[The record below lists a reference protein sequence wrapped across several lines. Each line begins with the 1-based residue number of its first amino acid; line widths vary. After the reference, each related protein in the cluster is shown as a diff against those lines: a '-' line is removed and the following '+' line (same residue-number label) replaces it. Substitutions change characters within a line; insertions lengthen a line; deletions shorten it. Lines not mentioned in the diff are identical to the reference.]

1 MRYEPNG
8 ILEFRV
14 YHLSYRQSVVRDRKK
29 AALEERIPAILGA
42 LVREGRAAKIHAEE
56 MRLQEIARRQ
66 REIERQEL
74 AQKIQEEEQRLANL
88 DAWVTNWVRARQFRE
103 FIAALEQSRK
113 DAGIDT
119 SAESEKGKRL
129 AWMKLQAERLDPLV
143 DRPPSI
149 LDRKR
154 DLNRYWG

>member
-1 MRYEPNG
+1 
-8 ILEFRV
+8 
-14 YHLSYRQSVVRDRKK
+14 
-29 AALEERIPAILGA
+29 
-42 LVREGRAAKIHAEE
+42 

-74 AQKIQEEEQRLANL
+74 AQKIQEEEQKLANL
-88 DAWVTNWVRARQFRE
+88 DAWVTIWACAKLYGE
-103 FIAALEQSRK
+103 FIAALEQFWK

-129 AWMKLQAERLDPLV
+129 AWMKLQADRLDPLV
-143 DRPPSI
+143 DSPSSI

-154 DLNRYWG
+154 ELNRYWG

>member
-1 MRYEPNG
+1 
-8 ILEFRV
+8 
-14 YHLSYRQSVVRDRKK
+14 VRDRKK

-74 AQKIQEEEQRLANL
+74 TQKIQEEEQRLANL
-88 DAWVTNWVRARQFRE
+88 DAWVTNWARAQKYRE
-103 FIAALEQSRK
+103 FIAVLEQSWI

-119 SAESEKGKRL
+119 TAESEKGKRL
-129 AWMKLQAERLDPLV
+129 PWMKQQADRLDPLV
-143 DRPPSI
+143 DSPPSI

-154 DLNRYWG
+154 ELNRYWG